1 MIRRTAHL
9 IVAGVAAIALL
20 LAAFLL
26 PEQVMLLLTPLGMAL
41 GVTVVRQITEA
52 TTPEQHK
59 VRDVSNV
66 LTRIRPSLAPI
77 DTILRL
83 IGTESCSATKIE
95 WAESEVLPHEDR
107 VTAAVSAGSAG
118 NPVNVPVATPALWR
132 KDDIA
137 MVVDGSGNTHLLL
150 VTNVSGSNLTVYKL
164 TDTGFGAVPAL
175 AANQKIYRMTT
186 AKPEFSM
193 VGSGRATMPAYK
205 FNYTQIY
212 EGVVEISGTRE
223 ATRNYTQMH
232 DLTRAE
238 EEQLWDYRLQ
248 IEYSTIFGVPSQITD
263 PATGQPRRTAAGI
276 RYFISTNV
284 IPYNNST
291 DPLNEGKLMDIA
303 YAVFADQIGSKT
315 KYLVASAGL
324 MHKIDKILL
333 NSSGY
338 SQLTATREVNS
349 LGLHITSVR
358 TGFGN
363 LRIIYHEGLS
373 RMGKREWGLI
383 IDPAYI
389 RRRTL
394 RPMSRKDVTP
404 PGLDGRVL
412 QWLEESTV
420 EVRYE
425 KAHGI
430 VYNTNTDAP

>member
-1 MIRRTAHL
+1 MTRRTARL
-9 IVAGVAAIALL
+9 VMASVAVIALL
-20 LAAFLL
+20 VAALFL
-26 PEQVMLLLTPLGMAL
+26 PEHVMLLLSPLGMAL
-41 GVTVVRQITEA
+41 GATVVQQITEA
-52 TTPEQHK
+52 TTPEEHK

-83 IGTESCSATKIE
+83 IGTESAQASKIE
-95 WAESEVLPHEDR
+95 WAESEVLPHEDT
-107 VTAAVSAGSAG
+107 VTSAVEAGSAG
-118 NPVNVPVATPALWR
+118 ASVTVPVATPALWR

-137 MVVDGSGNTHLLL
+137 MVVDGSGNMHLLL
-150 VTNVSGSNLTVYKL
+150 VANVSGNNLTVYEL
-164 TDTGFGAVPAL
+164 TDSGFGTVPAL
-175 AANQKIYRMTT
+175 SANQKIYRVTT

-193 VGSGRATMPAYK
+193 PGSGRATMPVYK

-212 EGVVEISGTRE
+212 EGVIEISGTRA
-223 ATRNYTQMH
+223 ATRNYTQQH
-232 DLTRAE
+232 DMARAE

-248 IEYSTIFGVPSQITD
+248 IEYSTIFGLPSNITD

-276 RYFISTNV
+276 RYFISSNV

-291 DPLNEGKLMDIA
+291 DPLDESKLMDVA
-303 YAVFADQIGSKT
+303 YAVFAGQVGSQT

-324 MHKIDKILL
+324 QHKIDKILL

-338 SQLTATREVNS
+338 SELQATREVSS
-349 LGLHITSVR
+349 LGLHITTVR

-363 LRIIYHEGLS
+363 LRIIYHEGLA
-373 RMGKREWGLI
+373 RMGKQEWGLI
-383 IDPAYI
+383 IDPRYI
-389 RRRTL
+389 RRRVL

-404 PGLDGRVL
+404 PGLDGRII
-412 QWLEESTV
+412 QWLEESTL

-430 VYNTNTDAP
+430 LYNADTDVP